1 MSAPENS
8 ICVGAIMGA
17 HGVRG
22 AVRIKSFT
30 ARPEDVGAFGPVET
44 ADGRRFTVRVSRPVK
59 EGVAAFLSGVTDR
72 DAAEAL
78 KGVQL
83 FVPRS
88 ALPELP
94 AGEEEYYLADL
105 IGLAVRWVDGPQAEG
120 RIVAVHNF
128 GAGDLIE
135 IEPAATAG
143 TKVQTLLAPFEREVV
158 TQVNVAQGY
167 VSVRLPQEVSEEAG
181 EESKGA

>member
-1 MSAPENS
+1 MWGRSARSKPP
-8 ICVGAIMGA
+8 M
-17 HGVRG
+17 
-22 AVRIKSFT
+22 
-30 ARPEDVGAFGPVET
+30 
-44 ADGRRFTVRVSRPVK
+44 DGDLRSGSDRPVK

-78 KGVQL
+78 KGVRL

-135 IEPAATAG
+135 IEPAATA
-143 TKVQTLLAPFEREVV
+143 
-158 TQVNVAQGY
+158 
-167 VSVRLPQEVSEEAG
+167 AG
-181 EESKGA
+181 KCRPCWRHSSAKW